1 MFCQDDANET
11 INAAVK
17 AGVSAYVVDGLHPRR
32 IKPIL
37 QAAVARSEAF
47 RNINTP
53 ENLHSAIPVVP
64 PGD

>member
-11 INAAVK
+11 ISAAVK

-47 RNINTP
+47 RNSCRTAWRLNR
-53 ENLHSAIPVVP
+53 
-64 PGD
+64 